1 MLSNI
6 SEFFKKFWSI
16 LISVIGIVV
25 GIFLFLR
32 SSEDKKIKKAE
43 DRIKKTEGSQEVVDS
58 IINSNQNDINTLE
71 SEQEAIEKD
80 LQNIKETGSEEKIED
95 FFNKRG
101 FWCLIK

>member
-43 DRIKKTEGSQEVVDS
+43 DRIKKTEGSQEVIGS

-71 SEQEAIEKD
+71 SEQEMIEKD
-80 LQNIKETGSEEKIED
+80 LQNIEETGSEEKIED

-101 FWCLIK
+101 F